1 MQVDIFDFNLPKEC
15 IAAQPA
21 TPRDTSRLLDLSVED
36 QISDRRFYDLPSLLK
51 EGDVLVFNDTKV
63 IPARLYGA
71 RGEALVEVTLY
82 HPVDGIQWWSFI
94 KNAKRLHAG
103 DTIRFYTAEISAE
116 NSDFTATVI
125 EKKDEDGVL
134 ISFDCPPNEL
144 GNKLE
149 KYGFMPLPPY
159 IKREKPRAGLWDKF
173 DDKENY
179 QTVYAK
185 HDGAVA
191 APTAGLHF
199 TDSLLQRLAD
209 AGIERADVT
218 LHVGAGTF
226 QPVKSDTM
234 GGHPMH
240 SEFIEVERKF
250 ILRLVEQLKNRRP
263 VVAVGTTSV
272 RTIESLY
279 YIGRDILEG
288 KWSGEVWQWAPY
300 DSCDSEPDTM
310 DALVAIIDYLEEQG
324 EDSLRA
330 RTRIIIAPGF
340 RYRIVDTVITN
351 FHQPK
356 STLLLLVSALI
367 GDSWRCLYAHALDSG
382 YRFLSY
388 GDACLFSR

>member
-199 TDSLLQRLAD
+199 TPQVLAALQKKGVKQVFL
-209 AGIERADVT
+209 T

-226 QPVKSDTM
+226 LPVKTDDTQD
-234 GGHPMH
+234 HKMH
-240 SEFIEVERKF
+240 AEYGVISAEAAAQINDAKAAGKR
-250 ILRLVEQLKNRRP
+250 II
-263 VVAVGTTSV
+263 AVGTTSL
-272 RTIESLY
+272 RLLETATDDN
-279 YIGRDILEG
+279 GILH
-288 KWSGEVWQWAPY
+288 PY
-300 DSCDSEPDTM
+300 ADETSIFITPGYKFKM
-310 DALVAIIDYLEEQG
+310 IDML
-324 EDSLRA
+324 
-330 RTRIIIAPGF
+330 
-340 RYRIVDTVITN
+340 ITN
-351 FHQPK
+351 FHLPK
-356 STLLLLVSALI
+356 STLFMLVCAVAGL
-367 GDSWRCLYAHALDSG
+367 DRMQNAYHHAIENG
-382 YRFLSY
+382 YRFYSY
-388 GDACLFSR
+388 GDSSILKCVNKI